1 MSGSIL
7 KVTGLFKVFG
17 QLQALNNI
25 DLEVKSGELHGIIG
39 PNGAGKTTFFNC
51 ITGFETLSAG
61 RVFFKGDDI
70 TGLPPHRIVAKGMA
84 RTFQIPRPFK
94 ELSVLDNVAVSLPS
108 KKGVA
113 SPEDIL
119 KDVGLWDAGMQPAGN
134 LSQGDLRRLEVA
146 RALRTG
152 PDLLLLDEPYA
163 GLGPQ
168 EMEKLTSLFLRL
180 NGMGITIIIIE
191 HKLREMM
198 KLVKRVAVFNYGVM
212 IADGLPGQ
220 VVNDPVVLEAY
231 LGKRRVYIAS

>member
-1 MSGSIL
+1 MSGVIL
-7 KVTGLFKVFG
+7 KVTGLSKIFG
-17 QLQALNNI
+17 QLQALNSI
-25 DLEVKSGELHGIIG
+25 DLEVKSGELLGIIG

-51 ITGFETLSAG
+51 LTGFETLSSG
-61 RVFFKGDDI
+61 RASFKGDDI
-70 TGLPPHRIVAKGMA
+70 TNTAPHRIVAKGMA

-94 ELSVLDNVAVSLPS
+94 ELSVLDNVAVSLPC

-119 KDVGLWDAGMQPAGN
+119 KDVGLWDARAQTAGN

-168 EMEKLTSLFLRL
+168 EMEKLTSLFLAL
-180 NGMGITIIIIE
+180 NSSGITIIIIE

-198 KLVKRVAVFNYGVM
+198 KLVKRVVVLNYGVM
-212 IADGLPGQ
+212 ISDGLPGQ
-220 VVNDPVVLEAY
+220 IVNDPVVLEAY
-231 LGKRRVYIAS
+231 LGKRRVYVAS